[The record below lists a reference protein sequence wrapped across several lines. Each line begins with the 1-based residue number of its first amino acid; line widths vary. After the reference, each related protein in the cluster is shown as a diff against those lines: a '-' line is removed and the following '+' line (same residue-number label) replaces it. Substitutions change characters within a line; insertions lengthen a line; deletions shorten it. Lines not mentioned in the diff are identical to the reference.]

1 MKKKNKLP
9 LLRKDIKDFLSREE
23 GNMVK
28 KDIVKLGMGLLVLG
42 IGLRSG
48 MEADEAEAATCTKCG
63 PPAPCHPY

>member
-9 LLRKDIKDFLSREE
+9 RLRKDIKDFLSREE

-42 IGLRSG
+42 IGLRSA
-48 MEADEAEAATCTKCG
+48 MEADEAEAAICTKCG
-63 PPAPCHPY
+63 PPECHPY

>member
-1 MKKKNKLP
+1 MKKKKKIPQLN
-9 LLRKDIKDFLSREE
+9 KDIKDFLLREE

-48 MEADEAEAATCTKCG
+48 METNEAEAATCTKCG
-63 PPAPCHPY
+63 PPTPCHPY